1 METKELQDAI
11 KTASDEVKSLI
22 QKQADEVKTQGAA
35 LAETKSAL
43 EAANAKLADAEK
55 KMGEYKSQIENLD
68 KGMKDVQAKMARPGF
83 GRGDDEPKT
92 LGAAYIKSSVYTEA
106 KAADRWSTSPFEIK
120 DITGAAGSALAL
132 ARSDRDPTLYRT
144 IGGMRSLR
152 IADLIPGVPTSS
164 GSVDVFRQ
172 TGFTN
177 AAAPQQAASE
187 PSSAI
192 GGGELQPKPKSNL
205 SFSEVTIPIRT
216 IATYVRTSRQ
226 VLADA
231 PMLAGVIDRELSY
244 MLQLQH
250 DAQLLYGDGTGQNM
264 TGVMVDAGVLSVGQ
278 IAAGTSAADRPAAM
292 MDKVLEAITAVNVSE
307 YSNVNGIVMHPTD
320 WRTIRSAKATD
331 GHWLTTPFA
340 ATNPEPPQLW
350 GVPVITT
357 TAINVGDFVLG
368 DWQIGA
374 QRYTREGVTIRT
386 SENFND
392 DFVRNALVIL
402 GEFREALGVS
412 RPLAFRKGLF
422 TVAAGGGS

>member
-1 METKELQDAI
+1 METKELQEAI

-22 QKQADEVKTQGAA
+22 EKQANEVKTQGEA
-35 LAETKSAL
+35 LAETKTAL
-43 EAANAKLADAEK
+43 KAAETKLADAEK
-55 KMGEYKSQIENLD
+55 QMGEYKSQIENLD

-92 LGAAYIKSSVYTEA
+92 LGAAYIKSDVYAEA
-106 KAADRWSTSPFEIK
+106 KSANRWNTSPFEVK
-120 DITGAAGSALAL
+120 DITGTTGSALAL
-132 ARSDRDPTLYRT
+132 ARPDRDPTLYRT

-152 IADLIPGVPTSS
+152 IADLIPSVPTSS

-177 AAAPQQAASE
+177 EAGPQEAASS
-187 PSSAI
+187 PSSAV
-192 GGGELQPKPKSNL
+192 GGGELQPKPKSSL
-205 SFSEVTIPIRT
+205 AFTEVTIPIRT

-244 MLQLQH
+244 MLQLEH
-250 DAQLLYGDGTGQNM
+250 DAQLLYGDGAGQNM
-264 TGVMVDAGVLSVGQ
+264 TGLLVDGGVQSVGE
-278 IAAGTSAADRPAAM
+278 IASGTSAADRPAAM
-292 MDKVLEAITAVNVSE
+292 LDKVLEAITAVNVSD

-320 WRTIRSAKATD
+320 WRTIRSAKASD

-412 RPLAFRKGLF
+412 RPLAFRKGAF
-422 TVAAGGGS
+422 TVED